1 MRKTEP
7 IILGALLAALV
18 IGSALFT
25 RDSIAQRQMDRP
37 TTFSTGPGGLRAC
50 LELLQRQR
58 VPAARLHSGYEAL
71 GDRTLLVIAMPL
83 AEKPESPEE
92 RALTAWIEGG
102 GAALVLWDGSA
113 WPALLEGLTPTSDRK
128 PAEPIAPDAGPL
140 GGLRFAPPAPG
151 RGICA
156 RPPWRVLAGGGNAA
170 VAARRRLGKGTVT
183 VLSQALGLRNRDL
196 RNPSDAPVAFVRLAR
211 DGLAPGGRVLFDE
224 VHHGF
229 GETRPPG
236 AALWTALGPGPH
248 AFAWAL
254 LGLVAALIWNGNRR
268 LGAPLRLEPGKRT
281 STLDYVTS
289 MAGLYGRAQAAPV
302 AVELLGASFRRRM
315 ARRFGVSADAPA
327 AELAVLTPDA
337 VDRPELEKLLC
348 RCDDISAGGDAGES
362 DLMEIA
368 RGLDAW
374 ARRLRLDD

>member
-50 LELLQRQR
+50 LELLQRRR
-58 VPAARLHSGYEAL
+58 VPVGRLHSGYDAL
-71 GDRTLLVIAMPL
+71 GDGTLLVIAMPL
-83 AEKPESPEE
+83 AEKPASPEE
-92 RALTAWIEGG
+92 RALTAWVEGG
-102 GAALVLWDGSA
+102 GSALVLWDGSA
-113 WPALLEGLTPTSDRK
+113 WPAMLKGLTPTSGGK
-128 PAEPIAPDAGPL
+128 GTGQAAPDGGPL
-140 GGLRFAPPAPG
+140 DGLQFAPPAPG
-151 RGICA
+151 RGISA
-156 RPPWRVLAGGGNAA
+156 RPPWRVLAVGGSAA
-170 VAARRRLGKGTVT
+170 VAVRRRLGQGSVT
-183 VLSQALGLRNRDL
+183 VLSPALGLRNRDL
-196 RNPSDAPVAFVRLAR
+196 RSPSDAPVAFVRLVR
-211 DGLAPGGRVLFDE
+211 DGVPTGGRALFDE
-224 VHHGF
+224 LHHGF

-254 LGLVAALIWNGNRR
+254 LGLVAALVWNGNRR
-268 LGAPLRLEPGKRT
+268 LGAPLRPETGKRA

-315 ARRFGVSADAPA
+315 ARRFGVAADAPA
-327 AELAVLTPDA
+327 SDLAALGPDA
-337 VDRPELEKLLC
+337 ADMPEFEKLLR
-348 RCDDISAGGDAGES
+348 RCDDIAAGGDAKES